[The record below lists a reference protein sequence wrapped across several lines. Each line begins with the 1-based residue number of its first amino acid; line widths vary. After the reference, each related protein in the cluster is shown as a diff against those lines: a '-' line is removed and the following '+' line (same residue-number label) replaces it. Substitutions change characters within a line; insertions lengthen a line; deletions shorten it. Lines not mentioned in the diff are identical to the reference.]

1 MGRSVSESMSRVYKS
16 CTRTFTPN
24 TLNPNDN
31 ISAGSGMH
39 RSGVVPTLSRL
50 DEQSSRCTERGF
62 EMNNNLTGRLLI
74 ASPYLSDG
82 HFMRSVVFIIRHEL
96 DGAFGLIINRPSKKQ
111 FRELFDDM
119 SESPKMR
126 DDDFLF
132 VGGPVPGPVMALH
145 DLAGIG
151 DPCGVHTGDDQA
163 DLKPGETITQG
174 VKHTIHDHPAEP
186 WGSMSL
192 DLGNPP
198 AWITADEDHLK
209 ILLKRSDAN
218 VRYFKDYSGWGPGQL
233 DEELKVGGWLIGDAN
248 EDILFGSYDAA
259 WETAVKQCGQKIL
272 DDIAPHSST
281 SDPNLN

>member
-1 MGRSVSESMSRVYKS
+1 MILLELATPAVS
-16 CTRTFTPN
+16 
-24 TLNPNDN
+24 
-31 ISAGSGMH
+31 
-39 RSGVVPTLSRL
+39 
-50 DEQSSRCTERGF
+50 
-62 EMNNNLTGRLLI
+62 
-74 ASPYLSDG
+74 
-82 HFMRSVVFIIRHEL
+82 
-96 DGAFGLIINRPSKKQ
+96 
-111 FRELFDDM
+111 
-119 SESPKMR
+119 
-126 DDDFLF
+126 
-132 VGGPVPGPVMALH
+132 
-145 DLAGIG
+145 
-151 DPCGVHTGDDQA
+151 TGDDQA

-272 DDIAPHSST
+272 DDIALTFEHLGSELELGTHGKST
-281 SDPNLN
+281 SQPNHHEAPLMREQCDAT